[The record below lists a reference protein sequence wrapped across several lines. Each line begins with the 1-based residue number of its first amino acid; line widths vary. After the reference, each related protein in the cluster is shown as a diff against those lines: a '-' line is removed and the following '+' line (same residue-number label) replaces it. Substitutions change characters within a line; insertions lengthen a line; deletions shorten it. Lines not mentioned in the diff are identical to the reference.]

1 MSGAKKHGSA
11 LILHRGACMSI
22 EDPVCGMWR
31 LHELIED
38 GTGHNLGADMGM
50 GGGLRM
56 SMFRFARAAR
66 SR

>member
-1 MSGAKKHGSA
+1 VERKNMAVLSSYIG
-11 LILHRGACMSI
+11 GACMSI

>member
-1 MSGAKKHGSA
+1 
-11 LILHRGACMSI
+11 MSI

-56 SMFRFARAAR
+56 SMLRFARAAR